1 MQNKCPIFWINYIFN
16 VTLHLE
22 MKYNTYT
29 LDNGLRII
37 HLPSDSQVVYCGY
50 QINAGTRNEEPGEEG
65 LAHFCEH
72 VTFKGTERRKAWHIL
87 NCLESVGG
95 DLNAYTNK
103 EGTVYYSA
111 ILKEHIARA
120 VDLLSDIVFH
130 SVYPQAEIDK
140 EVEVI
145 CDEIESYNDSP
156 AELIYD
162 EFENILFKGSPLGHN
177 ILGTAE
183 QVRAFKTEDALRF
196 TRKLYRPDN
205 AIFFAYGDI
214 DFKKLVKLIQK
225 ALGECPKGRELA
237 CSADCKSAETPTEE
251 RITEETPTE
260 ERITEETPTKE
271 RITEETP
278 TGETPTEE
286 MEAGNANHKVQSSKF
301 NVQSKVAGQ
310 TIVMQKNTH
319 QAHVMIGTRAYDVN
333 DDRRMPL
340 YLLNNMLGGPGM
352 NAKLNLAL
360 REHNGLVYTVES
372 TMVAYGDTGTWSI
385 YFGCDEHDV
394 KRCLRLVRKEL
405 DKFMQKPLSDAQLK
419 AAKKQIKGQIGVAC
433 DNRENFALDF
443 GKSFLH
449 YGWEKNVDRLY
460 EQVDEITATQIQ
472 AVAQELFDKDRL
484 TTLIFK

>member
-1 MQNKCPIFWINYIFN
+1 
-16 VTLHLE
+16 

-251 RITEETPTE
+251 RIAEETPTE
-260 ERITEETPTKE
+260 ERITEETPS
-271 RITEETP
+271 
-278 TGETPTEE
+278 GETPTEE
-286 MEAGNANHKVQSSKF
+286 MEAGDANHKVQSSKF
-301 NVQSKVAGQ
+301 NVQSKIAGK

-460 EQVDEITATQIQ
+460 EQVDEITAAQIQ

>member
-1 MQNKCPIFWINYIFN
+1 
-16 VTLHLE
+16 

-196 TRKLYRPDN
+196 TQKLYRPDN

-214 DFKKLVKLIQK
+214 DFKKLVKLLK
-225 ALGECPKGRELA
+225 TLNFEHGTLNFMNSKT
-237 CSADCKSAETPTEE
+237 SETPTA
-251 RITEETPTE
+251 
-260 ERITEETPTKE
+260 
-271 RITEETP
+271 
-278 TGETPTEE
+278 E
-286 MEAGNANHKVQSSKF
+286 MEAGDANHKVQSSKFNVQSKEVQSSKF

-333 DDRRMPL
+333 NDRRMPL

-372 TMVAYGDTGTWSI
+372 TMVSYGDTGTWSI

-394 KRCLRLVRKEL
+394 KRCLRLVLKEL

-460 EQVDEITATQIQ
+460 EQVDEITAAQIQ

>member
-1 MQNKCPIFWINYIFN
+1 
-16 VTLHLE
+16 

-37 HLPSDSQVVYCGY
+37 HLPSDSKVAYCGY

-120 VDLLSDIVFH
+120 VDLLTDIVFH

-162 EFENILFKGSPLGHN
+162 EFENIIFKGSPLGHN

-183 QVRAFKTEDALRF
+183 QVRSFKTEDALRF

-214 DFKKLVKLIQK
+214 DFKKLVRLLK
-225 ALGECPKGRELA
+225 
-237 CSADCKSAETPTEE
+237 KSFLSEE
-251 RITEETPTE
+251 RRVKSEETTFGDRRESQFNSP
-260 ERITEETPTKE
+260 
-271 RITEETP
+271 
-278 TGETPTEE
+278 
-286 MEAGNANHKVQSSKF
+286 EAQAQF
-301 NVQSKVAGQ
+301 NIQHSTFNTQHSFEGQ

-333 DDRRMPL
+333 DSRRMPL

-372 TMVAYGDTGTWSI
+372 TMVAYGDTGIWSI

-394 KRCLRLVRKEL
+394 KRCLILVRKEL
-405 DKFMQKPLSDAQLK
+405 DKFMQKPLSEAQLK
-419 AAKKQIKGQIGVAC
+419 AAKKQIKGQVGVAC

-460 EQVDEITATQIQ
+460 EQVDEITAEQIQ

-484 TTLIFK
+484 TTLIFR

>member
-1 MQNKCPIFWINYIFN
+1 
-16 VTLHLE
+16 

-196 TRKLYRPDN
+196 TQKLYRPDN

-251 RITEETPTE
+251 RIAEETPTGE
-260 ERITEETPTKE
+260 TPTDERITK
-271 RITEETP
+271 ETP

-286 MEAGNANHKVQSSKF
+286 MEAGDANHKVQSSKF
-301 NVQSKVAGQ
+301 NVLSKVAGQ

-372 TMVAYGDTGTWSI
+372 TMVSYGDTGTWSI

-460 EQVDEITATQIQ
+460 EQVDAITAAQIQ

>member
-1 MQNKCPIFWINYIFN
+1 
-16 VTLHLE
+16 

-37 HLPSDSQVVYCGY
+37 HLPSDSKVVYCGY
-50 QINAGTRNEEPGEEG
+50 QINAGTRDEELGEEG

-103 EGTVYYSA
+103 EGTVYYAA

-130 SVYPQAEIDK
+130 STYPQQEIDK

-162 EFENILFKGSPLGHN
+162 EFENILFKGNSLGHN

-183 QVRAFKTEDALRF
+183 QVRQFTTEDALRF

-205 AIFFAYGDI
+205 AVFFAYGDI
-214 DFKKLVKLIQK
+214 DFKKLVTLLKRSVGSEELRVK
-225 ALGECPKGRELA
+225 NEEFNSRE
-237 CSADCKSAETPTEE
+237 EE
-251 RITEETPTE
+251 RMKGEESNSP
-260 ERITEETPTKE
+260 K
-271 RITEETP
+271 
-278 TGETPTEE
+278 
-286 MEAGNANHKVQSSKF
+286 
-301 NVQSKVAGQ
+301 GQ
-310 TIVMQKNTH
+310 TIVMEKHTH
-319 QAHVMIGTRAYDVN
+319 QAHVMIGTQAYDVH

-340 YLLNNMLGGPGM
+340 YLLNNILGGPGM

-405 DKFMQKPLSDAQLK
+405 DRFMEKPLSDAQLR

-460 EQVDEITATQIQ
+460 EQVDAITTQQMQ
-472 AVAQELFDKDRL
+472 AVAQELFDEHRL

>member
-1 MQNKCPIFWINYIFN
+1 
-16 VTLHLE
+16 

-214 DFKKLVKLIQK
+214 DFKKLVRLLQRALANDESVVNLAEEKL
-225 ALGECPKGRELA
+225 PKKYPSVG
-237 CSADCKSAETPTEE
+237 DG
-251 RITEETPTE
+251 I
-260 ERITEETPTKE
+260 
-271 RITEETP
+271 
-278 TGETPTEE
+278 
-286 MEAGNANHKVQSSKF
+286 
-301 NVQSKVAGQ
+301 AGQ

-352 NAKLNLAL
+352 NAKLNLTL

-460 EQVDEITATQIQ
+460 EQVDAITAAQIQ

>member
-1 MQNKCPIFWINYIFN
+1 
-16 VTLHLE
+16 

-37 HLPSDSQVVYCGY
+37 HLPSDSKVVYCGY

-120 VDLLSDIVFH
+120 VDLLTDIVFH

-162 EFENILFKGSPLGHN
+162 EFENIIFKGSPLGHN

-183 QVRAFKTEDALRF
+183 QVRSFKTEDALRF

-214 DFKKLVKLIQK
+214 DFKKLVRLLK
-225 ALGECPKGRELA
+225 
-237 CSADCKSAETPTEE
+237 KSFLSEE
-251 RITEETPTE
+251 RRVKSEETTFGDRRE
-260 ERITEETPTKE
+260 SQFNSL
-271 RITEETP
+271 
-278 TGETPTEE
+278 
-286 MEAGNANHKVQSSKF
+286 EAQAQF
-301 NVQSKVAGQ
+301 NIQHSTFNTQHSFEGQ

-333 DDRRMPL
+333 DSRRMPL

-372 TMVAYGDTGTWSI
+372 TMVAYGDTGIWSI

-405 DKFMQKPLSDAQLK
+405 DKFMQKPLSEAQLK
-419 AAKKQIKGQIGVAC
+419 AAKKQIKGQVGVAC

-460 EQVDEITATQIQ
+460 EQVDEITAEQIQ

-484 TTLIFK
+484 TTLIFR

>member
-1 MQNKCPIFWINYIFN
+1 
-16 VTLHLE
+16 

-37 HLPSDSQVVYCGY
+37 HLPSDSKVVYCGY

-196 TRKLYRPDN
+196 TQKLYRPDN

-251 RITEETPTE
+251 RIA
-260 ERITEETPTKE
+260 
-271 RITEETP
+271 EETP

-286 MEAGNANHKVQSSKF
+286 MEVGDANHKVQSSKF
-301 NVQSKVAGQ
+301 NVQSKIAGQ

-460 EQVDEITATQIQ
+460 EQVDEITAAQIQ
-472 AVAQELFDKDRL
+472 AVAQELFDKGRL

>member
-1 MQNKCPIFWINYIFN
+1 
-16 VTLHLE
+16 

-37 HLPSDSQVVYCGY
+37 HLPSDSKVVYCGY

-120 VDLLSDIVFH
+120 VDLLTDIVFH

-162 EFENILFKGSPLGHN
+162 EFENIIFKGSPLGHN

-183 QVRAFKTEDALRF
+183 QVRSFKTEDALRF

-214 DFKKLVKLIQK
+214 DFKKLVKLIRK
-225 ALGECPKGRELA
+225 ALADDDSGNVAENAANSVGKLA
-237 CSADCKSAETPTEE
+237 EEKLPQISQITQISGDENSITTEKSVSSVKSVGPENYPSVG
-251 RITEETPTE
+251 
-260 ERITEETPTKE
+260 KE
-271 RITEETP
+271 I
-278 TGETPTEE
+278 
-286 MEAGNANHKVQSSKF
+286 
-301 NVQSKVAGQ
+301 AGQ

-319 QAHVMIGTRAYDVN
+319 QAHVMIGTRAYDVS
-333 DDRRMPL
+333 DSRRMPL

-372 TMVAYGDTGTWSI
+372 TMVAYGDTGIWSI

-405 DKFMQKPLSDAQLK
+405 DKFMQKPLSEAQLK
-419 AAKKQIKGQIGVAC
+419 AAKKQIKGQVGVAC

-460 EQVDEITATQIQ
+460 EQVDEITAEQIQ

-484 TTLIFK
+484 TTLIFR